1 MRVRPVFFDQVREE
15 ARRRWDQLEADPE
28 LAGPWRQLFAQVQSP
43 KHVVSELLQNADDA
57 EAKHVH
63 ISTQD
68 GCFCFMHD
76 GHDFT
81 EEEFRSLC
89 RFGFSNKR
97 TLFTIGFRGVGF
109 KSTFSLGDTV
119 ELLTPSLAVKFSN
132 KRFTEPIWINDAP
145 STTQTTIRIPFKD
158 KDVKKAVEDS
168 LRSWIKSPV
177 SLAFFRNIQQVVI
190 NGTELRRESLGEG
203 PISFSEWI
211 RLIAGE
217 TNFEL
222 LIIHS
227 QPEPFP
233 PEAIEELKA
242 ERNLLEDIQ
251 LPPAEIQLILGLP
264 GDQKIYVI
272 LPTGASLDTPF
283 SCNGPFIQD
292 PARYG
297 IKDPSRS
304 PTNRWLLQ
312 RAGRLAAE
320 VMYQW
325 LLNDQLSLEERAQA
339 YQLLPPKPDPENISS
354 EDPTFIICQSFEDH
368 LRGRPVILS
377 HTGKLANPEEVSCPP
392 SIAYRIWSE
401 EELLEIFESPFV
413 VSKFVSDEARQLLE
427 EWEWLECW
435 DEEVLVRALE
445 SDITI
450 PRPSSYDQLLE
461 LWLLVYKLQDE
472 SWWIRSKVENLSIIP
487 VKQENFLLPANSV
500 VRLPE
505 KNLSNAAID
514 LLKQWLASNLID
526 DEWIT
531 YIQKLCDKENIQGIH
546 ASNLLN
552 HLNLT
557 SSTNSDKIAY
567 LLWSNC
573 KDYIE
578 DKEHVLI
585 AHLFATLNASIPEDF
600 CYVTRNGELCLPEKG
615 LLAIHDPDFESLLPK
630 EWADTHIIHD
640 SYFCT
645 TRYSICTSEQ
655 WKQWM
660 LSSKSRL
667 LPFPIFQVRQVFR
680 ERQKEHVLKLLQS
693 RGYQQQPSF
702 YKNLYEV
709 IIEDYVFPEEL
720 FQFWNHKSQEIPDLW
735 ARITAALLSSPS
747 HFLQS
752 RIYTHLYQRKKYTSL
767 KTLCSGV
774 ISKWLALLK
783 ERPSLYDTYGQPR
796 IPAELY
802 CRTPETEPLLDV
814 EPFVD
819 AKLDT
824 EATRPLLNL
833 LGVRSR
839 PADVNSLID
848 RIHALSKA
856 PNPVPLLSEIRK
868 WYQALDRT
876 LPQCDSTTFE
886 ELRQRF
892 KQEPLILTEGNTWAT
907 SQEVFLSDPEHW
919 LDPGLL
925 VHPIARGLRIWIR
938 LGVADQPT
946 YEIVVDRLKNLV
958 SNTCLDEQAKLRLHV
973 VLAKYPENI
982 WRETQHWLSASSS
995 WVPINQLSFRLTKR
1009 SILNPEGLFP
1019 HIQAATAD
1027 FRMLPVEVC
1036 NRSPFA
1042 DLIDLDRYI
1051 TYRLRKEPRCVSV
1064 QQKEWAIV
1072 FAYLLLSVLFED
1084 KETRDDV
1091 RETAIRLAQSQWYI
1105 YDAEDDLQVVPYL
1118 EGSPAGPPLSRSV
1131 IWIED
1136 RLYIPEKGPERLLDD
1151 VVNELSRYFNHDR
1164 VTEALKACYERP
1176 PDFIIGYM
1184 ERHFEYDSATAF
1196 SPEKLQK
1203 DWQHLSLGQI
1213 INLKTDKQDNSTP
1226 KSYVVGASRKSLRD
1240 VLFRQFA
1247 IQLGYLH
1254 QGDRY
1259 VHPENGSFIER
1270 AEKPFH
1276 WNQYNSEGELEQQY
1290 WVSAE
1295 KHTTQVKHIPAEI
1308 WHALLEKP
1316 GKISIILPKTA
1327 TEGIVLSGIELQQMK
1342 THGTIDIY
1350 PAAYRIRIKT

>member
-28 LAGPWRQLFAQVQSP
+28 LAGPWRQLFAQVHSP

-68 GCFCFMHD
+68 GYFCFMHD

-145 STTQTTIRIPFKD
+145 PTTQTTIRIPFKD

-190 NGTELRRESLGEG
+190 NGTELRRGSLGEG
-203 PISFSEWI
+203 PVPFSEWI
-211 RLIAGE
+211 RLIAGKA
-217 TNFEL
+217 TFEL

-227 QPEPFP
+227 RPEPFP
-233 PEAIEELKA
+233 SEAIEELKA

-320 VMYQW
+320 AMYQW
-325 LLNDQLSLEERAQA
+325 LLNDLLSLEERAKA
-339 YQLLPPKPDPENISS
+339 YQLLPPKPDSENISS

-368 LRGRPVILS
+368 LRDRPVILS

-401 EELLEIFESPFV
+401 EELIKIFESPFV

-435 DEEVLVRALE
+435 DEKVLVEALE
-445 SDITI
+445 SGITI

-461 LWLLVYKLQDE
+461 LWLLIYKLQNE

-487 VKQENFLLPANSV
+487 VKQENFLLPANSI

-505 KNLSNAAID
+505 KSLSNTAID
-514 LLKQWLASNLID
+514 LLRQWLASNLID
-526 DEWIT
+526 DKWIT
-531 YIQKLCDKENIQGIH
+531 YIQKLCDEENIQGIH
-546 ASNLLN
+546 AFDLLN
-552 HLNLT
+552 RLNLT
-557 SSTNSDKIAY
+557 GSTNSDKIAY
-567 LLWSNC
+567 LVWFNC

-578 DKEHVLI
+578 EKEHVLI
-585 AHLFATLNASIPEDF
+585 AHLFAALNASIPDDF
-600 CYVTRNGELCLPEKG
+600 CYVTRNGKLCLPEEG
-615 LLAIHDPDFESLLPK
+615 LLAIQDPDFESLLPK
-630 EWADTHIIHD
+630 EWADAHIIHD
-640 SYFCT
+640 SYFCV
-645 TRYSICTSEQ
+645 TRYNICAYEQ
-655 WKQWM
+655 WNNWAF
-660 LSSKSRL
+660 SYKSGL
-667 LPFPIFQVRQVFR
+667 LPFPII
-680 ERQKEHVLKLLQS
+680 QKNFSFSRYSLDKVVQFLKS
-693 RGYQQQPSF
+693 RGYETVPSF
-702 YKNLYEV
+702 YKQLTRV
-709 IIEDYVFPEEL
+709 SVKDFTFPEKL
-720 FQFWNHKSQEIPDLW
+720 IYFWNDKSRTCPDIW
-735 ARITAALLSSPS
+735 ARICKLLLLTREE
-747 HFLQS
+747 FWKS
-752 RIYTHLYQRKKYTSL
+752 RIYASL
-767 KTLCSGV
+767 TEYNYYNSRPLCHV
-774 ISKWLALLK
+774 ISEWLALLK
-783 ERPSLYDTYGQPR
+783 ECPSLYDTYGQAR
-796 IPAELY
+796 MPAELY
-802 CRTPETEPLLDV
+802 CRTPETEPLLGV

-856 PNPVPLLSEIRK
+856 PDPVPLLSEIRK

-876 LPQCDSTTFE
+876 LPQCDRTTIE
-886 ELRQRF
+886 ELQQRF

-919 LDPGLL
+919 LDPRLL
-925 VHPIARGLRIWIR
+925 VHPVARGLRIWMQ
-938 LGVADQPT
+938 LGVAEQPT

-973 VLAKYPENI
+973 VLAKYPEDI
-982 WRETQHWLSASSS
+982 WRETQHWLSAGSS

-1009 SILNPEGLFP
+1009 SILDPEGLFP

-1027 FRMLPVEVC
+1027 FRMLPIEVC

-1042 DLIDLDRYI
+1042 DLIDLDRCI

-1072 FAYLLLSVLFED
+1072 FAYLLLRVLFED
-1084 KETRDDV
+1084 KKTTDSV
-1091 RETAIRLAQSQWYI
+1091 REIAIRLAQSQWYI

-1151 VVNELSRYFNHDR
+1151 VINELSRYFNHDR

-1176 PDFIIGYM
+1176 PDFVIGYM
-1184 ERHFEYDSATAF
+1184 ERHFEHDPTTAF

-1247 IQLGYLH
+1247 IQLGYQH

-1290 WVSAE
+1290 WVSSE
-1295 KHTTQVKHIPAEI
+1295 KHSTQVKHIPAEI

-1327 TEGIVLSGIELQQMK
+1327 TEGIVLTGIELQHMK
-1342 THGTIDIY
+1342 THGAIDVY
-1350 PAAYRIRIKT
+1350 PAFYRIKIKT